1 MDKVNLKKDILISVG
16 CVAFMWW
23 IEHQKNID
31 YDDCG
36 NVVIQVFGYELYHGK
51 KYGRPRE
58 E

>member
-1 MDKVNLKKDILISVG
+1 MDKKDIVIAVG
-16 CVAFMWW
+16 AVAFLWW
-23 IEHQKNID
+23 LENQRNID